1 MGDTKDISLH
11 CVKIHKHYHMSKLW
25 HLNSPQVQ
33 KSYDY
38 ITKKQKTKKQ
48 KTRKSTKTNFCFQTG
63 DKIIYALPITL
74 NDKVNQILISPI
86 L

>member
-1 MGDTKDISLH
+1 MITL
-11 CVKIHKHYHMSKLW
+11 
-25 HLNSPQVQ
+25 Q
-33 KSYDY
+33 K
-38 ITKKQKTKKQ
+38 KTKKNTK